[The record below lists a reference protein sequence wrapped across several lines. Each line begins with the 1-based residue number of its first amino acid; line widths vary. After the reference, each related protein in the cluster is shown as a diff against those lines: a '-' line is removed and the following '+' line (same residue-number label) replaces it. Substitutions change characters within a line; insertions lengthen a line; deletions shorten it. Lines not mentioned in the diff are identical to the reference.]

1 MMTRRRVDLDDD
13 LLENAK
19 REFGTTALADTLHT
33 ALRVATA
40 IRVSRRQLECLAEG
54 DNDND
59 SGDRHQLDLDV
70 SYLGSQLRQHLR
82 TAVAHPG
89 GPRPTRT

>member
-19 REFGTTALADTLHT
+19 REFGTTATADTLHT
-33 ALRVATA
+33 ALREATA
-40 IRVSRRQLECLAEG
+40 IRASRRQIERLTEDDTG
-54 DNDND
+54 N
-59 SGDRHQLDLDV
+59 GGRHQLDLDV

-82 TAVAHPG
+82 TAAARPG
-89 GPRPTRT
+89 GHRPTRT